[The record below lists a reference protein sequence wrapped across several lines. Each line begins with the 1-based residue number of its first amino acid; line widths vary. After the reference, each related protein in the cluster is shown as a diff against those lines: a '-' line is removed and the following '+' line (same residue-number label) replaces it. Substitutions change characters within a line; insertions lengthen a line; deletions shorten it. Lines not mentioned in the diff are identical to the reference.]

1 MGGIFST
8 KRETKAFTAIQR
20 MSDDDSII
28 LSSKIAVMH
37 YILENASKTSTSISD
52 KSLPNYLIE
61 YSQRALPRRCEQA
74 YNYANSG
81 HYAYGLPTAGE
92 ATVQGVNLST
102 AVKAYLDATSGHTV
116 TMVYA
121 FIGDANYQHFM
132 WKKLEDEYGYNPT
145 TNELEALSITEGFPC
160 YLQTGKLV
168 FGSATVQSTESGSVM
183 EQYGY
188 STESGECT
196 ARSQNLG
203 AASVSPDVDTDVTD
217 AYAEFSYQYI
227 EVIPDVTDPPDAV
240 VNTLSTTSIDGYA
253 EKDSSV
259 QILVNTVLTTT
270 VTASSTGYFTY
281 TFGTALTAGDV
292 VKTIVVDAA
301 ANTSA
306 GLDKTVPYTNGSPAT
321 VGTDKTITEIV
332 HTESFSFDFL
342 DYIPSAVATLPS
354 APDTPPI
361 TIVGSDAF
369 VQEYDYIQAC
379 YTYVVGAVT
388 HIAYLT
394 YAHGSGTISALDDL
408 FEMSVATGKFYP
420 RLYARL
426 NSQSLPTTLST
437 SSNEYKSSKKL
448 AKLMGIDWA
457 EWSATLH
464 SSVAESTPIGDV
476 RQIFLTIAAPMNTTD
491 PVIIE
496 YQYRYWQK
504 MYDELTTTVTT
515 GALAGTGAR
524 VGKVLEIKDTK
535 YSNYIGFKAVNV
547 TTVTGTIGTVGTYNS
562 EYVNAKRAYT
572 DANYAA
578 NTGRG
583 ALSAGLLT
591 LLPAYHVYRYQD
603 TLTTYKEVKV
613 FGAGSTHFFEGFSTS
628 SAGTDDNLVIPIDK
642 TVVVYLSSNEKEI
655 LFGKCF
661 YLVVNL
667 TKVIKTKWYARG
679 AFKVVMVVVA
689 VVITVFTA
697 GAGASLL
704 TILTN
709 LATNIAIAAL
719 INIIITALVRT
730 GAVSAKFAAAL
741 AAAAFIASALSGY
754 TDVNLLNLTAIQLLT
769 VSCIAFQM
777 STKASQFDMEHLQR
791 ESSAFSLEVQQK
803 EASLRQAK
811 ELLGDP
817 IIPMELE
824 LLVSNSRSKVF
835 ITLGE
840 SPDDF
845 MAKGSMNIVETLQG
859 FVSNYV
865 EIMMQPPNLQ
875 QLLNKSQRGDSD
887 GRIEI

>member
-28 LSSKIAVMH
+28 LSSKVAVMH
-37 YILENASKTSTSISD
+37 YILENAGKTSTSISD

-121 FIGDANYQHFM
+121 FIGDANYQHFL

-188 STESGECT
+188 STESGECA
-196 ARSQNLG
+196 ARSQNLS
-203 AASVSPDVDTDVTD
+203 AAAVTPDVDTDVPD
-217 AYAEFSYQYI
+217 AYAELSYQYVEI
-227 EVIPDVTDPPDAV
+227 IPDVTDPPNAV
-240 VNTLSTTSIDGYA
+240 VNNLSTTTIDGYA

-259 QILVNTVLTTT
+259 QILVNTVPTTT
-270 VTASSTGYFTY
+270 VTADVDGYFTY

-306 GLDKTVPYTNGSPAT
+306 GVDKTVPYTNGSPAT

-394 YAHGSGTISALDDL
+394 YEHGSGTISALDDL

-420 RLYARL
+420 RLYSRL

-437 SSNEYKSSKKL
+437 SSDEYKSSKKL
-448 AKLMGIDWA
+448 AKLMGIDWV
-457 EWSATLH
+457 EWSASLH
-464 SSVAESTPIGDV
+464 SSIEDIDDV
-476 RQIFLTIAAPMNTTD
+476 RQIFLTLAAPMNTTD

-504 MYDELTTTVTT
+504 MYDELTTNVTT

-535 YSNYIGFKAVNV
+535 YTNYIGFDAVNV
-547 TTVTGTIGTVGTYNS
+547 TTLTGTIGVVGTYNS
-562 EYVNAKRAYT
+562 EYVNAKRVYT

-583 ALSAGLLT
+583 ALSAGLFT

-613 FGAGSTHFFEGFSTS
+613 FGAGSTHSFEGFSTS

-679 AFKVVMVVVA
+679 AFKVVLVVVA
-689 VVITVFTA
+689 IVLAFAGQAPLSAKILAFVVAVTVSVA
-697 GAGASLL
+697 VSV
-704 TILTN
+704 
-709 LATNIAIAAL
+709 
-719 INIIITALVRT
+719 IITYLIKKGIIT
-730 GAVSAKFAAAL
+730 GDLAAAL
-741 AAAAFIASALSGY
+741 AVVAFVLSALKGVAN
-754 TDVNLLNLTAIQLLT
+754 VNLLNLTAMQLLT
-769 VSCIAFQM
+769 FTSFA
-777 STKASQFDMEHLQR
+777 FDMTAKAYTYDYQQIQKEA
-791 ESSAFSLEVQQK
+791 SSFSLEVQEKQAALAK
-803 EASLRQAK
+803 AK

-817 IIPMELE
+817 PIPLELE

-845 MAKGSMNIVETLQG
+845 MAKGSMNVIETLQG

-865 EIMMQPPNLQ
+865 EMMMQPPSLQ
-875 QLLNKSQRGDSD
+875 QLLNQTQRGNSD

>member
-28 LSSKIAVMH
+28 LSSQTAVMH
-37 YILENASKTSTSISD
+37 YILEGAGKTSTSISD

-121 FIGDANYQHFM
+121 FIGDANYQHFL

-203 AASVSPDVDTDVTD
+203 AAPVSPDVDTDVTD

-306 GLDKTVPYTNGSPAT
+306 GVDKTVPYTNGSPAT

-394 YAHGSGTISALDDL
+394 YEHGSGTISALDDL

-420 RLYARL
+420 RLYSRL

-437 SSNEYKSSKKL
+437 SSSEYKSSKRL
-448 AKLMGIDWA
+448 AKLMGIDWV
-457 EWSATLH
+457 EWSASLH
-464 SSVAESTPIGDV
+464 SSIADIADV
-476 RQIFLTIAAPMNTTD
+476 RQIFLMIAAPMNTSD

-524 VGKVLEIKDTK
+524 IGKVLEIKDTK
-535 YSNYIGFKAVNV
+535 YSNYIGFNAVNV

-613 FGAGSTHFFEGFSTS
+613 FGAGSTHSFSGFSTS

-667 TKVIKTKWYARG
+667 TKVIKTAWYARG
-679 AFKVVMVVVA
+679 AFKVIMVVVA

-697 GAGASLL
+697 GAGAGIGAFL
-704 TILTN
+704 IN
-709 LATNIAIAAL
+709 LATNIAIGAL
-719 INIIITALVRT
+719 INIIITELVKT
-730 GAVSAKFAAAL
+730 GIISGKFAAFV
-741 AAAAFIASALSGY
+741 AAVAFILGALKGKV
-754 TDVNLLNLTAIQLLT
+754 DVKLLNLTAVQLMT
-769 VSCIAFQM
+769 VSMLAFQI
-777 STKASQFDMEHLQR
+777 TAKTYEFQYKKLQQ
-791 ESSAFSLEVQQK
+791 EASAFSA
-803 EASLRQAK
+803 EAQEKQAALSKAK

-817 IIPMELE
+817 LIPLELE
-824 LLVSNSRSKVF
+824 LLVSNDRSKVF

-845 MAKGSMNIVETLQG
+845 MAKGSMNVIDTLQG

-875 QLLNKSQRGDSD
+875 QLLNQSQRGDDD
-887 GRIEI
+887 GRITA

>member
-28 LSSKIAVMH
+28 LSSKVAVMH
-37 YILENASKTSTSISD
+37 YILENAGKTSTSISD

-121 FIGDANYQHFM
+121 FIGDANYQHFL

-188 STESGECT
+188 STESGECA
-196 ARSQNLG
+196 ARSQNLS
-203 AASVSPDVDTDVTD
+203 AAAVTPDVDTDVPD
-217 AYAEFSYQYI
+217 AYAELSYQYVEI
-227 EVIPDVTDPPDAV
+227 IPDVTDPPNAV
-240 VNTLSTTSIDGYA
+240 VNNLSTTTIDGYA

-259 QILVNTVLTTT
+259 QILVNTVPTTT
-270 VTASSTGYFTY
+270 VTADVDGYFTY

-361 TIVGSDAF
+361 TIVGSDTF

-394 YAHGSGTISALDDL
+394 YEHGSGTISALDDL

-420 RLYARL
+420 RLYSRL

-437 SSNEYKSSKKL
+437 SSAEYKSSKKL
-448 AKLMGIDWA
+448 AKLMGIDWV
-457 EWSATLH
+457 EWSASLH
-464 SSVAESTPIGDV
+464 SSIEDIGDV
-476 RQIFLTIAAPMNTTD
+476 RQIFLTLAAPMNTTD

-504 MYDELTTTVTT
+504 MYDELTTNVTT

-524 VGKVLEIKDTK
+524 IGKVLEIKDTK
-535 YSNYIGFKAVNV
+535 YTNYIGFNAVNV
-547 TTVTGTIGTVGTYNS
+547 TTVTGTIGAVGTYNS
-562 EYVNAKRAYT
+562 EYVNAKRVYT

-583 ALSAGLLT
+583 ALSASLFT

-613 FGAGSTHFFEGFSTS
+613 FGAGSTHSFEGFSTS

-667 TKVIKTKWYARG
+667 TKVIKTAWYARG
-679 AFKVVMVVVA
+679 AFKVVLVIVAIVLAFYGQAPLSAKILAFVVA
-689 VVITVFTA
+689 VTVSVA
-697 GAGASLL
+697 VSV
-704 TILTN
+704 
-709 LATNIAIAAL
+709 
-719 INIIITALVRT
+719 IITYLIKKGIIT
-730 GAVSAKFAAAL
+730 GDLAAAL
-741 AAAAFIASALSGY
+741 AVVAFVLSALKGVAN
-754 TDVNLLNLTAIQLLT
+754 VNLLNLTAMQLLT
-769 VSCIAFQM
+769 FTSFAFDI
-777 STKASQFDMEHLQR
+777 TAKAYTYDYQQIQKEA
-791 ESSAFSLEVQQK
+791 SSFSLEVQEKQAALAK
-803 EASLRQAK
+803 AK

-817 IIPMELE
+817 PIPLELE

-845 MAKGSMNIVETLQG
+845 MAKGSMNVIETLQG

-865 EIMMQPPNLQ
+865 EIMMQPPSLQ
-875 QLLNKSQRGDSD
+875 QLLNQTQRGNSD

>member
-28 LSSKIAVMH
+28 LSSQIAVMH
-37 YILENASKTSTSISD
+37 YILEGAGKTSTSISD

-121 FIGDANYQHFM
+121 FIGDANYQHFL
-132 WKKLEDEYGYNPT
+132 WKKLEDDYGYDPT
-145 TNELEALSITEGFPC
+145 TNELAYFTTLHGFPC

-188 STESGECT
+188 STESGECLT
-196 ARSQNLG
+196 RSQDLG
-203 AASVSPDVDTDVTD
+203 ATAVTPDVDTDVPD

-259 QILVNTVLTTT
+259 QILVNTVPTAT
-270 VTASSTGYFTY
+270 VTADVDGYFTY

-292 VKTIVVDAA
+292 VKTIVEDAA

-332 HTESFSFDFL
+332 HTEYFSFDFL

-394 YAHGSGTISALDDL
+394 YEHGSGTISALDEL

-437 SSNEYKSSKKL
+437 SSSEYKSSKRL

-457 EWSATLH
+457 EWSASLH

-476 RQIFLTIAAPMNTTD
+476 RQMFLTIAAPMNTTD

-504 MYDELTTTVTT
+504 MYDDLTTSVTT

-524 VGKVLEIKDTK
+524 IGKVLEIKDTK
-535 YSNYIGFKAVNV
+535 YTNYVGFNAVNV

-562 EYVNAKRAYT
+562 EYVNAKRVYT
-572 DANYAA
+572 DAHYAA

-613 FGAGSTHFFEGFSTS
+613 FGAGSTHSFEGFFTS

-661 YLVVNL
+661 YLVINL
-667 TKVIKTKWYARG
+667 TKVIKTAWFARS
-679 AFKVVMVVVA
+679 AFKVVLVVVA
-689 VVITVFTA
+689 IVLAFFGQAPLSAKILAFVVAVTVSVA
-697 GAGASLL
+697 VSV
-704 TILTN
+704 IIN
-709 LATNIAIAAL
+709 YL
-719 INIIITALVRT
+719 IKKGIITGRL
-730 GAVSAKFAAAL
+730 AAAL
-741 AAAAFIASALSGY
+741 AVVAFVLSALKGVAN
-754 TDVNLLNLTAIQLLT
+754 VNLLNLTAMQLL
-769 VSCIAFQM
+769 AFT
-777 STKASQFDMEHLQR
+777 SFAFDMTAKAYTYEYQQVQK
-791 ESSAFSLEVQQK
+791 EASSFSLEVQEK
-803 EASLRQAK
+803 QAALAK
-811 ELLGDP
+811 ARELLGDP
-817 IIPMELE
+817 PIPLELE

-845 MAKGSMNIVETLQG
+845 MAKGSINVIETLQG

-865 EIMMQPPNLQ
+865 EIMMQPPSLQ

>member
-1 MGGIFST
+1 
-8 KRETKAFTAIQR
+8 
-20 MSDDDSII
+20 
-28 LSSKIAVMH
+28 
-37 YILENASKTSTSISD
+37 
-52 KSLPNYLIE
+52 
-61 YSQRALPRRCEQA
+61 
-74 YNYANSG
+74 
-81 HYAYGLPTAGE
+81 
-92 ATVQGVNLST
+92 
-102 AVKAYLDATSGHTV
+102 
-116 TMVYA
+116 
-121 FIGDANYQHFM
+121 
-132 WKKLEDEYGYNPT
+132 
-145 TNELEALSITEGFPC
+145 
-160 YLQTGKLV
+160 
-168 FGSATVQSTESGSVM
+168 
-183 EQYGY
+183 
-188 STESGECT
+188 
-196 ARSQNLG
+196 
-203 AASVSPDVDTDVTD
+203 
-217 AYAEFSYQYI
+217 
-227 EVIPDVTDPPDAV
+227 
-240 VNTLSTTSIDGYA
+240 
-253 EKDSSV
+253 
-259 QILVNTVLTTT
+259 
-270 VTASSTGYFTY
+270 
-281 TFGTALTAGDV
+281 V

-394 YAHGSGTISALDDL
+394 YEHGSGTISALDDL

-437 SSNEYKSSKKL
+437 SSAEYKSSKKL
-448 AKLMGIDWA
+448 AKLMGIDWV
-457 EWSATLH
+457 EWSASLH
-464 SSVAESTPIGDV
+464 SSIEDIGDV
-476 RQIFLTIAAPMNTTD
+476 RQIFLTLAAPMNTTD

-504 MYDELTTTVTT
+504 MYDELTTNVTT

-524 VGKVLEIKDTK
+524 IGKVLEIKDTK
-535 YSNYIGFKAVNV
+535 YTNYIGFNAVNV
-547 TTVTGTIGTVGTYNS
+547 TTVTGTIGAVGTYNS
-562 EYVNAKRAYT
+562 EYVNAKRVWNAT
-572 DANYAA
+572 HYAPS
-578 NTGRG
+578 TGRG
-583 ALSAGLLT
+583 AYSLGGSPA
-591 LLPAYHVYRYQD
+591 LPAHHVYRYQD

-613 FGAGSTHFFEGFSTS
+613 FGAGSTHSFAGFSTS
-628 SAGTDDNLVIPIDK
+628 SAGTDANLVIPIDK
-642 TVVVYLSSNEKEI
+642 TVVNYLTGNEKEV

-667 TKVIKTKWYARG
+667 TKVIKTAWYARG

-689 VVITVFTA
+689 IAITVFSGGLA
-697 GAGASLL
+697 GGVGAFL
-704 TILTN
+704 ID
-709 LATNIAIAAL
+709 LATNIAIGAL

-730 GAVSAKFAAAL
+730 GAVSGKFAAAL
-741 AAAAFIASALSGY
+741 AAAAVIASALSGY
-754 TDVNLLNLTAIQLLT
+754 ADVNLLNLTAIELLT

-777 STKASQFDMEHLQR
+777 STKATQFDMEHLQR

-824 LLVSNSRSKVF
+824 LLLSDSRSKVF

-840 SPDDF
+840 SPEDY
-845 MAKGSMNIVETLQG
+845 MAKGSMNVIETSQG

-865 EIMMQPPNLQ
+865 EIMMQPPSLQ
-875 QLLNKSQRGDSD
+875 QLLNQTQRGNSD
-887 GRIEI
+887 ERLFSA

>member
-28 LSSKIAVMH
+28 LSSKVAVMH

-52 KSLPNYLIE
+52 KSLPNYLLE

-132 WKKLEDEYGYNPT
+132 WKKLEDDYGYNPT

-188 STESGECT
+188 STESGECA
-196 ARSQNLG
+196 ARSQNLS
-203 AASVSPDVDTDVTD
+203 AAAVTPDVDTDVPD
-217 AYAEFSYQYI
+217 AYAELSYQYVEI
-227 EVIPDVTDPPDAV
+227 IPDVTDPPNAV
-240 VNTLSTTSIDGYA
+240 VNNLSTTTIDGYA

-259 QILVNTVLTTT
+259 QILVNTVPTTT
-270 VTASSTGYFTY
+270 VTADVDGYFTY

-394 YAHGSGTISALDDL
+394 YEHGSGTISALDDL

-437 SSNEYKSSKKL
+437 SSAEYKSSKKL
-448 AKLMGIDWA
+448 AKLMGIDWV
-457 EWSATLH
+457 EWSASLH
-464 SSVAESTPIGDV
+464 SSIEDIGDV
-476 RQIFLTIAAPMNTTD
+476 RQIFLTLAAPMNTTD

-504 MYDELTTTVTT
+504 MYDELTTNVTT

-524 VGKVLEIKDTK
+524 IGKVLEIKDTK
-535 YSNYIGFKAVNV
+535 YTNYIGFDAVNV
-547 TTVTGTIGTVGTYNS
+547 TTTTGTIGTVGTYNS
-562 EYVNAKRAYT
+562 EYVNAKRVYT

-583 ALSAGLLT
+583 ALSAGLFT

-613 FGAGSTHFFEGFSTS
+613 FGAGSTHSFEGFSTS

-679 AFKVVMVVVA
+679 AFKVVLAIVAIVLAFYGQAPLSAKILAFVVA
-689 VVITVFTA
+689 VTVSVA
-697 GAGASLL
+697 VSV
-704 TILTN
+704 
-709 LATNIAIAAL
+709 
-719 INIIITALVRT
+719 IITYLIKKGIIT
-730 GAVSAKFAAAL
+730 GRL
-741 AAAAFIASALSGY
+741 ASALAVVAFVLSALKGVAN
-754 TDVNLLNLTAIQLLT
+754 VNLLNLTAMQLLT
-769 VSCIAFQM
+769 FTSFAFDI
-777 STKASQFDMEHLQR
+777 TAKAYTYDYQQIQKEA
-791 ESSAFSLEVQQK
+791 SSFSLEVQEKQAALAK
-803 EASLRQAK
+803 AK

-817 IIPMELE
+817 PIPLELE

-845 MAKGSMNIVETLQG
+845 MAKGSMNVIETLQG

-865 EIMMQPPNLQ
+865 EIMMQPPSLQ
-875 QLLNKSQRGDSD
+875 QLLNQTQRGNSD

>member
-1 MGGIFST
+1 MGIFSG
-8 KRETKAFTAIQR
+8 KKETRAYTAIQR
-20 MSDDDSII
+20 MSGDDDIV
-28 LSSKIAVMH
+28 LSSKVATLH
-37 YILENASKTSTSISD
+37 YLLENAGKTSASVGD
-52 KSLPNYLIE
+52 KSLTDYMIQYGSN
-61 YSQRALPRRCEQA
+61 ALPRRCQRA
-74 YNYANSG
+74 YNYADADN
-81 HYAYGLPTAGE
+81 YAYGLPEAGE

-227 EVIPDVTDPPDAV
+227 EVIPDVTDPPIAV
-240 VNTLSTTSIDGYA
+240 VNNLSTTTINGYA
-253 EKDSSV
+253 EKDSHLSV
-259 QILVNTVLTTT
+259 FVNGSY
-270 VTASSTGYFTY
+270 VTLIAASSTGYFTY
-281 TFGTALTAGDV
+281 TFGTALTTGDTV
-292 VKTIVVDAA
+292 RLFVVDDAS
-301 ANTSA
+301 NVSGEVDTV
-306 GLDKTVPYTNGSPAT
+306 VPYTNGSPAT

-394 YAHGSGTISALDDL
+394 YEHGSGTISALDEL
-408 FEMSVATGKFYP
+408 FEMSASTGEFYP

-426 NSQSLPTTLST
+426 NSQSLPETLST
-437 SSNEYKSSKKL
+437 SSDEYKSSKKL
-448 AKLMGIDWA
+448 AKLMGIDWVD
-457 EWSATLH
+457 WSAQLH
-464 SSVAESTPIGDV
+464 SSIADIADV
-476 RQIFLTIAAPMNTTD
+476 RQIFLMIAAPMNTSD

-524 VGKVLEIKDTK
+524 IGKVLEIKDTK
-535 YSNYIGFKAVNV
+535 YSNYIGFDAVNV
-547 TTVTGTIGTVGTYNS
+547 TTTTGTIGTVGTYNS
-562 EYVNAKRAYT
+562 EYVNAKRVYT

-578 NTGRG
+578 NTGRSV
-583 ALSAGLLT
+583 LSAGLFT

-613 FGAGSTHFFEGFSTS
+613 FGAGSTHSFSGYSTS
-628 SAGTDDNLVIPIDK
+628 AVGTEENLIIPLDKSALPHMT
-642 TVVVYLSSNEKEI
+642 SNEKEL
-655 LFGKCF
+655 LFNKCL
-661 YLVVNL
+661 YLVINL
-667 TKVIKTKWYARG
+667 TKVIKTKWYQTG
-679 AFKVVMVVVA
+679 VFKVIMVVVA
-689 VVITVFTA
+689 VVITVFSGGAA
-697 GAGASLL
+697 GGLGAFL
-704 TILTN
+704 IN
-709 LATNIAIAAL
+709 LATNIAIGAL
-719 INIIITALVRT
+719 INIIITELVKT
-730 GAVSAKFAAAL
+730 GIISGKFAAFV
-741 AAAAFIASALSGY
+741 AAVAFILGALRGSV
-754 TDVNLLNLTAIQLLT
+754 DVKLLNLTAVQLMT
-769 VSCIAFQM
+769 VSMLAFQI
-777 STKASQFDMEHLQR
+777 TAKTYEFQYKKLQQ
-791 ESSAFSLEVQQK
+791 EASAFSA
-803 EASLRQAK
+803 EAQEKQAALSKAK

-817 IIPMELE
+817 LIPLELE
-824 LLVSNSRSKVF
+824 LLVSNDRSKVF

-875 QLLNKSQRGDSD
+875 QLLNKSQRGDDD
-887 GRIEI
+887 GRITA

>member
-8 KRETKAFTAIQR
+8 KRKTKAFTAIQR

-28 LSSKIAVMH
+28 LSSKLAVMH
-37 YILENASKTSTSISD
+37 YILEGAGKTSTSISD

-61 YSQRALPRRCEQA
+61 YAQRALPRRCEQA

-81 HYAYGLPTAGE
+81 HYTYGLPTAGE

-145 TNELEALSITEGFPC
+145 TNELEVLSITEGFPC

-188 STESGECT
+188 STESGECA
-196 ARSQNLG
+196 ARSQNLS
-203 AASVSPDVDTDVTD
+203 AASVPPDVDTDVPD
-217 AYAEFSYQYI
+217 AYAEFSYQYVEI
-227 EVIPDVTDPPDAV
+227 IPDVTDPPNAV
-240 VNTLSTTSIDGYA
+240 VNNLSTTTIDGYA

-259 QILVNTVLTTT
+259 QILVNTVPTTT
-270 VTASSTGYFTY
+270 VTADADGYFTY

-301 ANTSA
+301 ANTST

-332 HTESFSFDFL
+332 HTESLTFDFL

-354 APDTPPI
+354 APDEPPI

-394 YAHGSGTISALDDL
+394 YEHGSGTISALDDL

-437 SSNEYKSSKKL
+437 SSDEYKSSKKL
-448 AKLMGIDWA
+448 AKLMGIDWV
-457 EWSATLH
+457 EWSASLH
-464 SSVAESTPIGDV
+464 SSIEDIDDV
-476 RQIFLTIAAPMNTTD
+476 RQIFLTLAAPMNTTD

-524 VGKVLEIKDTK
+524 IGKVLEIKDTK
-535 YSNYIGFKAVNV
+535 YSNYIGFNAVNV

-562 EYVNAKRAYT
+562 EYVNALNAFLAT
-572 DANYAA
+572 AYAA
-578 NTGRG
+578 NTGRDE
-583 ALSAGLLT
+583 LSLGE
-591 LLPAYHVYRYQD
+591 AYLAAHHAYRYQN
-603 TLTTYKEVKV
+603 TATTFIEVRV
-613 FGAGSTHFFEGFSTS
+613 FGVRSVHVFSGFSTT
-628 SAGTDDNLVIPIDK
+628 AVGTDENLVIPLDN
-642 TVVVYLSSNEKEI
+642 TSLSHMTSNEKEI
-655 LFGKCF
+655 LFNKCL
-661 YLVVNL
+661 YLVINV

-679 AFKVVMVVVA
+679 AFKAVLVVVA
-689 VVITVFTA
+689 IVIAFYG
-697 GAGASLL
+697 GAPISAK
-704 TILTN
+704 IL
-709 LATNIAIAAL
+709 AFVA
-719 INIIITALVRT
+719 
-730 GAVSAKFAAAL
+730 AVSAGIVISVIITYLVKKGIITGGLAQAL
-741 AAAAFIASALSGY
+741 AVVAFILSALRGFAN
-754 TDVNLLNLTAIQLLT
+754 VNLLNLTAVQLLT
-769 VSCIAFQM
+769 LTSIAFDM
-777 STKASQFDMEHLQR
+777 NTKVYTHQLNQLQQ
-791 ESSAFSLEVQQK
+791 EASAFSEEVQQK
-803 EASLRQAK
+803 EAALRQAK
-811 ELLGDP
+811 ELLGNPVID
-817 IIPMELE
+817 MSLE
-824 LLVSNSRSKVF
+824 LLLTDQRSKVF

-845 MAKGSMNIVETLQG
+845 MAKGSMNVIDTLQG
-859 FVSNYV
+859 LVSNYV
-865 EIMMQPPNLQ
+865 EIMMQPPSLE
-875 QLLNKSQRGDSD
+875 QLLNKSQRGDND
-887 GRIEI
+887 GSSTI

>member
-394 YAHGSGTISALDDL
+394 YEHGSGTISALDDL

-420 RLYARL
+420 RLYSRL

-437 SSNEYKSSKKL
+437 SSSEYKSSKKL
-448 AKLMGIDWA
+448 AKLMGIDWVD
-457 EWSATLH
+457 WSATLH
-464 SSVAESTPIGDV
+464 SSIADIADV
-476 RQIFLTIAAPMNTTD
+476 RQMFLTIAAPMNTTD

-504 MYDELTTTVTT
+504 MYADLTTSVTT
-515 GALAGTGAR
+515 GALAGTGAKI
-524 VGKVLEIKDTK
+524 GKVLEIKDTK
-535 YSNYIGFKAVNV
+535 YSNYIGFDAVNV
-547 TTVTGTIGTVGTYNS
+547 TTTTGTIGTVGTYNS
-562 EYVNAKRAYT
+562 EYVNAKRVYT

-578 NTGRG
+578 NTGRS
-583 ALSAGLLT
+583 ALSAGLFT

-613 FGAGSTHFFEGFSTS
+613 FGAVSTHSFSGFFTS

-661 YLVVNL
+661 YLVINL
-667 TKVIKTKWYARG
+667 TKVIKTAWFARG

-697 GAGASLL
+697 GAGAGIGTFL
-704 TILTN
+704 IN
-709 LATNIAIAAL
+709 LATNIAIGAL
-719 INIIITALVRT
+719 INIIITELVKT
-730 GAVSAKFAAAL
+730 GIISGKFAAFV
-741 AAAAFIASALSGY
+741 AAVAFILGALRGSV
-754 TDVNLLNLTAIQLLT
+754 DVKLLNLTAVQLMT
-769 VSCIAFQM
+769 VSMLAFQI
-777 STKASQFDMEHLQR
+777 TAKTYEFQYKKLQQ
-791 ESSAFSLEVQQK
+791 EASAFSA
-803 EASLRQAK
+803 EAQEKQAALSKAK

-817 IIPMELE
+817 LIPLELE
-824 LLVSNSRSKVF
+824 LLVSNDRSKVF

-845 MAKGSMNIVETLQG
+845 MAKGSMNVIETLQG

-875 QLLNKSQRGDSD
+875 QLLNQSRRGDND
-887 GRIEI
+887 GLSTI

>member
-37 YILENASKTSTSISD
+37 YILEGAGKASTSISD

-81 HYAYGLPTAGE
+81 HYTYGLPTAGE

-321 VGTDKTITEIV
+321 VGTDKTITQIV

-369 VQEYDYIQAC
+369 VQGYDYIQAC

-394 YAHGSGTISALDDL
+394 YEHGSGTEPDLDDL
-408 FEMSVATGKFYP
+408 FTLTASTGEFYP

-437 SSNEYKSSKKL
+437 SSDEYKSSKKL
-448 AKLMGIDWA
+448 AKLMGIDWVD
-457 EWSATLH
+457 WSATLH
-464 SSVAESTPIGDV
+464 SSIADIADV
-476 RQIFLTIAAPMNTTD
+476 RQIFLMIAAPMNTSD

-496 YQYRYWQK
+496 YQYRYWSK
-504 MYDELTTTVTT
+504 IFDELTTTVTT
-515 GALAGTGAR
+515 GTLAGTGAKI
-524 VGKVLEIKDTK
+524 GKVMGIADTQ
-535 YSNYIGFKAVNV
+535 YTNSIVFSAVNI
-547 TTVTGTIGTVGTYNS
+547 TTVIGTIGDVGTYNS
-562 EYVNAKRAYT
+562 EYVNATRAYVT
-572 DANYAA
+572 THYAPS
-578 NTGRG
+578 TGRG
-583 ALSAGLLT
+583 TYSLGGSPV
-591 LLPAYHVYRYQD
+591 LPAHHVYRYQD
-603 TLTTYKEVKV
+603 TLTTYKEVQV
-613 FGAGSTHFFEGFSTS
+613 FGATSIHNFSGMWTTS
-628 SAGTDDNLVIPIDK
+628 VGTEENLIIPIDK
-642 TVVVYLSSNEKEI
+642 TALPNLTSNEREI

-661 YLVVNL
+661 YLVINL
-667 TKVIKTKWYARG
+667 TKVIKTAWFARG

-697 GAGASLL
+697 GAGAGIGAFL
-704 TILTN
+704 IN
-709 LATNIAIAAL
+709 LATNIAIGAL
-719 INIIITALVRT
+719 INIIITELVKT
-730 GAVSAKFAAAL
+730 GVISGKFAAFV
-741 AAAAFIASALSGY
+741 AAVAFILGALRGSV
-754 TDVNLLNLTAIQLLT
+754 DVKLLNLTAVQLMT
-769 VSCIAFQM
+769 VSMLAFQI
-777 STKASQFDMEHLQR
+777 TAKTYEFQYKKLQQ
-791 ESSAFSLEVQQK
+791 EASAFSA
-803 EASLRQAK
+803 EAQEKQAALSKAK

-817 IIPMELE
+817 LIPLELE
-824 LLVSNSRSKVF
+824 LLVSNDRSKVF

-845 MAKGSMNIVETLQG
+845 MAKGSMNVIDTLQG

-875 QLLNKSQRGDSD
+875 QLLNQSQRGDDD
-887 GRIEI
+887 GRITA

>member
-28 LSSKIAVMH
+28 PSSQIAVMH
-37 YILENASKTSTSISD
+37 YILEGAGKASTSISD

-61 YSQRALPRRCEQA
+61 YAQRALPRRCEQA

-81 HYAYGLPTAGE
+81 HYTYGLPTAGE

-102 AVKAYLDATSGHTV
+102 AVKAYLDVSTGHAV
-116 TMVYA
+116 DMVYA

-132 WKKLEDEYGYNPT
+132 WKKLIDVYGYNPT
-145 TNELEALSITEGFPC
+145 TNELAHFSTLHGFPC

-188 STESGECT
+188 STESGECA
-196 ARSQNLG
+196 ARSQNLS
-203 AASVSPDVDTDVTD
+203 AASVSPDVDTDVPD
-217 AYAEFSYQYI
+217 AYAEFSYQYVEI
-227 EVIPDVTDPPDAV
+227 IPDVTDPPDAV
-240 VNTLSTTSIDGYA
+240 VNTLGTTSIDGYA
-253 EKDSSV
+253 EKGSSV
-259 QILVNTVLTTT
+259 RILVNTVLTAT
-270 VTASSTGYFTY
+270 VTADANGYFTR

-301 ANTSA
+301 ANTST

-332 HTESFSFDFL
+332 HTESLTFDFL

-354 APDTPPI
+354 APDEPPI

-394 YAHGSGTISALDDL
+394 YEHGSGTISALDDL

-437 SSNEYKSSKKL
+437 SSDEYKSSKKL
-448 AKLMGIDWA
+448 AKLMGIDWV
-457 EWSATLH
+457 EWSASLH
-464 SSVAESTPIGDV
+464 SSIEDIDDV
-476 RQIFLTIAAPMNTTD
+476 RQIFLTLAAPMNTTD

-524 VGKVLEIKDTK
+524 IGKVLEIKDTK
-535 YSNYIGFKAVNV
+535 YSNYIGFNAVNV

-578 NTGRG
+578 NTGRST
-583 ALSAGLLT
+583 LSAGLLT
-591 LLPAYHVYRYQD
+591 RLPAYHVYRYQD

-613 FGAGSTHFFEGFSTS
+613 FGAGSTHSFSGFSTS

-667 TKVIKTKWYARG
+667 TKVIKTAWYART
-679 AFKVVMVVVA
+679 AFKVVLVIVAIILAFFGQAPLSAKILAFVVA
-689 VVITVFTA
+689 VTV
-697 GAGASLL
+697 S
-704 TILTN
+704 
-709 LATNIAIAAL
+709 IAVSV
-719 INIIITALVRT
+719 IITYLIKKGIIT
-730 GAVSAKFAAAL
+730 GRLAAAL
-741 AAAAFIASALSGY
+741 AVVAFVLSALKGVVN
-754 TDVNLLNLTAIQLLT
+754 VNLLNLTAMQLLT
-769 VSCIAFQM
+769 FTSFA
-777 STKASQFDMEHLQR
+777 FDMTAKAYAYEYQQVQK
-791 ESSAFSLEVQQK
+791 EASAFSLEVQEKQAALAK
-803 EASLRQAK
+803 AK

-817 IIPMELE
+817 PIPLELE

-845 MAKGSMNIVETLQG
+845 MAKGSMNVIDTLQG
-859 FVSNYV
+859 LVSNYV

-875 QLLNKSQRGDSD
+875 QLLNQSQRGDND
-887 GRIEI
+887 GSITI

>member
-28 LSSKIAVMH
+28 LSSQIAVMH
-37 YILENASKTSTSISD
+37 YILEGAGKTSTSISD

-132 WKKLEDEYGYNPT
+132 WKKLEDDYGYNPT

-259 QILVNTVLTTT
+259 QILVNTVPTTT
-270 VTASSTGYFTY
+270 VTADANGYFTY

-306 GLDKTVPYTNGSPAT
+306 GVDKTVPYTNGSPAT

-354 APDTPPI
+354 APDEPPI

-369 VQEYDYIQAC
+369 VQEYDYIHAC

-394 YAHGSGTISALDDL
+394 YEHGSGTISALDDL

-420 RLYARL
+420 RLYSRL

-437 SSNEYKSSKKL
+437 SSSEYKSSKKL

-476 RQIFLTIAAPMNTTD
+476 RQMFLTIAAPMNTTD

-504 MYDELTTTVTT
+504 MYDDLTTSVTT

-524 VGKVLEIKDTK
+524 IGKVLEIKDAK
-535 YSNYIGFKAVNV
+535 YSNYVGFNAVNV

-613 FGAGSTHFFEGFSTS
+613 FGAVSTHSFEGFFTS

-661 YLVVNL
+661 YLVINL
-667 TKVIKTKWYARG
+667 TKVIKTAWFARS
-679 AFKVVMVVVA
+679 AFKVVLVVVA
-689 VVITVFTA
+689 IVLAFFGQAPLSVKILAFVVAVTVSVA
-697 GAGASLL
+697 VSV
-704 TILTN
+704 
-709 LATNIAIAAL
+709 
-719 INIIITALVRT
+719 IITYLIKKGIIT
-730 GAVSAKFAAAL
+730 GKL
-741 AAAAFIASALSGY
+741 ASALAVVAFVLSALKGVAN
-754 TDVNLLNLTAIQLLT
+754 VNLLNLTAMQLLT
-769 VSCIAFQM
+769 FTSFAFDI
-777 STKASQFDMEHLQR
+777 TAKAYTYEYQQIQKEA
-791 ESSAFSLEVQQK
+791 SSFSLEVQEKQAALAK
-803 EASLRQAK
+803 AK

-817 IIPMELE
+817 PIPLELE

-845 MAKGSMNIVETLQG
+845 MAKGSMNVIETLQG

-865 EIMMQPPNLQ
+865 EIMMQPPSLQ
-875 QLLNKSQRGDSD
+875 QLLNQSQRGDSD

>member
-20 MSDDDSII
+20 MSDDDSIV
-28 LSSKIAVMH
+28 LSSKVAVMH
-37 YILENASKTSTSISD
+37 YILEGAGKTSTSISD

-61 YSQRALPRRCEQA
+61 YAQRALPRRCEQA

-81 HYAYGLPTAGE
+81 HYTYGLPTAGE

-132 WKKLEDEYGYNPT
+132 WKKLEDDYGYNPT

-196 ARSQNLG
+196 ARNQNLG

-240 VNTLSTTSIDGYA
+240 VNNLSTTSIDGYA

-292 VKTIVVDAA
+292 VKTIVADAA

-332 HTESFSFDFL
+332 HTESFTFDFL

-394 YAHGSGTISALDDL
+394 YEHGSGTISALDDL

-437 SSNEYKSSKKL
+437 SSDEYKSSKKL
-448 AKLMGIDWA
+448 AKLMGIDWV
-457 EWSATLH
+457 EWSASLH
-464 SSVAESTPIGDV
+464 SSIEDIDDV
-476 RQIFLTIAAPMNTTD
+476 RQIFLTLAAPMNTTD

-524 VGKVLEIKDTK
+524 IGKVLEIKDTK
-535 YSNYIGFKAVNV
+535 YSNYIGFDAVNV
-547 TTVTGTIGTVGTYNS
+547 TTTTGTIGTVGTYNS
-562 EYVNAKRAYT
+562 EYVNAKRVYT

-578 NTGRG
+578 NTGRS
-583 ALSAGLLT
+583 ALSAGLFT

-613 FGAGSTHFFEGFSTS
+613 FGAGSTHSFSGFSTS
-628 SAGTDDNLVIPIDK
+628 SAGTDANLVIPIDK
-642 TVVVYLSSNEKEI
+642 TVVNYLTGNEKEV

-667 TKVIKTKWYARG
+667 TKVIKTAWYARG
-679 AFKVVMVVVA
+679 AFKVIMVVVA

-697 GAGASLL
+697 GAGAGIGAFLIS
-704 TILTN
+704 
-709 LATNIAIAAL
+709 LATNIAIGAL
-719 INIIITALVRT
+719 INIIITELVKT
-730 GAVSAKFAAAL
+730 GIISGKFAAFV
-741 AAAAFIASALSGY
+741 AAVAFILGALRGSV
-754 TDVNLLNLTAIQLLT
+754 DVKLLNLTAVQLMT
-769 VSCIAFQM
+769 VSMLAFQI
-777 STKASQFDMEHLQR
+777 TAKTYEFQYKKLQQ
-791 ESSAFSLEVQQK
+791 EASAFSA
-803 EASLRQAK
+803 EAQEKQAALSKAK

-817 IIPMELE
+817 VIPLELE

-845 MAKGSMNIVETLQG
+845 MAKGSMNVIETTQG

-875 QLLNKSQRGDSD
+875 QLLNQSQRGNDD
-887 GRIEI
+887 GRIEV

>member
-28 LSSKIAVMH
+28 LSSQIAVMH
-37 YILENASKTSTSISD
+37 YILEGAGKTSTSISD

-81 HYAYGLPTAGE
+81 HYTYGLPTAGE

-102 AVKAYLDATSGHTV
+102 AVKAYLDSTSGHTV

-227 EVIPDVTDPPDAV
+227 EVIPDVTDPPIAV
-240 VNTLSTTSIDGYA
+240 VNNLSTTTINGYA
-253 EKDSSV
+253 EKDSHLSV
-259 QILVNTVLTTT
+259 FVNGSY
-270 VTASSTGYFTY
+270 VTLIAASSTGYFTY
-281 TFGTALTAGDV
+281 TFGTALTTGDTV
-292 VKTIVVDAA
+292 RLFVVDDAS
-301 ANTSA
+301 NVSGEVDTV
-306 GLDKTVPYTNGSPAT
+306 VPYTNGSPAT

-394 YAHGSGTISALDDL
+394 YEHGSGTISALDEL

-437 SSNEYKSSKKL
+437 SSSEYKSSKRL

-457 EWSATLH
+457 EWSASLH

-476 RQIFLTIAAPMNTTD
+476 RQMFLTIAAPMNTTD

-496 YQYRYWQK
+496 YQYRYWNK
-504 MYDELTTTVTT
+504 MYDDLTTSVTT

-535 YSNYIGFKAVNV
+535 YTNYIGFDAVNV
-547 TTVTGTIGTVGTYNS
+547 TTTTGTIGTVGTYNS
-562 EYVNAKRAYT
+562 EYVNAKRVYT

-613 FGAGSTHFFEGFSTS
+613 FGAGSTHSFEGFSTS

-679 AFKVVMVVVA
+679 AFKVVLVVVA
-689 VVITVFTA
+689 IVLAFFGQAPISVKILAFVVAVTV
-697 GAGASLL
+697 S
-704 TILTN
+704 
-709 LATNIAIAAL
+709 AAVSV
-719 INIIITALVRT
+719 IITYLIKKGIIT
-730 GAVSAKFAAAL
+730 GRLAAAL
-741 AAAAFIASALSGY
+741 AVVAFVLSALKGAANVS
-754 TDVNLLNLTAIQLLT
+754 LLNLTAMQLLT
-769 VSCIAFQM
+769 FTSFA
-777 STKASQFDMEHLQR
+777 FDMTAKAYTYEYQQVQK
-791 ESSAFSLEVQQK
+791 EASSFSLEVQEKQAALAK
-803 EASLRQAK
+803 AK

-817 IIPMELE
+817 PIPLELE

-865 EIMMQPPNLQ
+865 EIMMQPPSLQ
-875 QLLNKSQRGDSD
+875 QLLNKSQRGDDD
-887 GRIEI
+887 GRITA

>member
-28 LSSKIAVMH
+28 LSSKVAVMH
-37 YILENASKTSTSISD
+37 YILENAGKTSTSISD

-121 FIGDANYQHFM
+121 FIGDANYQHFL

-188 STESGECT
+188 STESGECA
-196 ARSQNLG
+196 ARSQNLS
-203 AASVSPDVDTDVTD
+203 AAAVTPDVDTDVPD
-217 AYAEFSYQYI
+217 AYAELSYQYVEI
-227 EVIPDVTDPPDAV
+227 IPDVTDPPNAV
-240 VNTLSTTSIDGYA
+240 VNNLSTTTIDGYA

-259 QILVNTVLTTT
+259 QILVNTVPTTT
-270 VTASSTGYFTY
+270 VTADVDGYFTY

-394 YAHGSGTISALDDL
+394 YEHGSGTISALDDL

-420 RLYARL
+420 RLYSRL

-437 SSNEYKSSKKL
+437 SSDEYKSSKKL
-448 AKLMGIDWA
+448 AKLMGIDWV
-457 EWSATLH
+457 EWSASLH
-464 SSVAESTPIGDV
+464 SSIEDIGDV
-476 RQIFLTIAAPMNTTD
+476 RQIFLTLAAPMNTTD

-504 MYDELTTTVTT
+504 MYDELTTNVTT

-524 VGKVLEIKDTK
+524 IGKVLEIKDTK
-535 YSNYIGFKAVNV
+535 YTNYIGFNAVNV
-547 TTVTGTIGTVGTYNS
+547 TTVTGTIGAVGTYNS
-562 EYVNAKRAYT
+562 EYVNARRVWA
-572 DANYAA
+572 AAHYAA
-578 NTGRG
+578 STGRG
-583 ALSAGLLT
+583 AYSLGGSPALLVH
-591 LLPAYHVYRYQD
+591 HVYRYQD

-613 FGAGSTHFFEGFSTS
+613 FGAGSTHSFEGFFTS
-628 SAGTDDNLVIPIDK
+628 SVGTDDNLVIPIDK
-642 TVVVYLSSNEKEI
+642 TVVNYLTGNEKEV

-667 TKVIKTKWYARG
+667 TKVIKTAWYARG
-679 AFKVVMVVVA
+679 AFKVIMVVVA

-704 TILTN
+704 VILTN
-709 LATNIAIAAL
+709 LAVNLAIAAV

-730 GAVSAKFAAAL
+730 GAISGKFAAAL
-741 AAAAFIASALSGY
+741 AVVATILAAINGY
-754 TDVNLLNLTAIQLLT
+754 ADTSLLNLTATQLLG
-769 VSCIAFQM
+769 VAAVCFDI
-777 STKASQFDMEHLQR
+777 STKATQFDFKHLER
-791 ESSAFSLEVQQK
+791 EASAFSLEVQEKNKALQ
-803 EASLRQAK
+803 QARA
-811 ELLGDP
+811 LLGNP
-817 IIPMELE
+817 VVPMELE
-824 LLVSNSRSKVF
+824 LLLSDSRSKVF
-835 ITLGE
+835 IALGE

-845 MAKGSMNIVETLQG
+845 MAKGSMNVIETLQG

-865 EIMMQPPNLQ
+865 EIMMQPPSLQ
-875 QLLNKSQRGDSD
+875 QLLNQSQRGADYDVSLQS
-887 GRIEI
+887 

>member
-8 KRETKAFTAIQR
+8 KRETQAFTAIQR

-28 LSSKIAVMH
+28 LSSKVAVMH
-37 YILENASKTSTSISD
+37 YILENAGKTSTSISD

-61 YSQRALPRRCEQA
+61 YSQRALPCRCEQA

-121 FIGDANYQHFM
+121 FIGDANYQHFL

-188 STESGECT
+188 STESGECA
-196 ARSQNLG
+196 ARSQNLS
-203 AASVSPDVDTDVTD
+203 AAAVTPDVDTDVPD
-217 AYAEFSYQYI
+217 AYAELSYQYVEI
-227 EVIPDVTDPPDAV
+227 IPDVTDPPNAV
-240 VNTLSTTSIDGYA
+240 VNNLSTTTIDGYA

-259 QILVNTVLTTT
+259 QILVNTVPTTT
-270 VTASSTGYFTY
+270 VTADVDGYFTY

-394 YAHGSGTISALDDL
+394 YEHGSGTISALDDL

-420 RLYARL
+420 RLYSRL
-426 NSQSLPTTLST
+426 NSQSLPTTLSAI
-437 SSNEYKSSKKL
+437 SDEYKSSKKL
-448 AKLMGIDWA
+448 AKLMGIDWV
-457 EWSATLH
+457 EWSASLH
-464 SSVAESTPIGDV
+464 SSIEDIGDV
-476 RQIFLTIAAPMNTTD
+476 RQIFLTIAAPMNTSD

-496 YQYRYWQK
+496 YQYRYWSK
-504 MYDELTTTVTT
+504 IFDELTTTVTT
-515 GALAGTGAR
+515 GALAGTGAKI
-524 VGKVLEIKDTK
+524 GKVMGIADTQ
-535 YSNYIGFKAVNV
+535 YTNSIVFSEVNI
-547 TTVTGTIGTVGTYNS
+547 TTVTGTIGDVGTYNS

-572 DANYAA
+572 DTHYAA
-578 NTGRG
+578 STGRG
-583 ALSAGLLT
+583 ALSVGLFT

-603 TLTTYKEVKV
+603 TLTTYKEVQV
-613 FGAGSTHFFEGFSTS
+613 FGATSIHNFSGTWTTS
-628 SAGTDDNLVIPIDK
+628 VGTEENLIIPIDK
-642 TVVVYLSSNEKEI
+642 TAVVYLSSNEKEV

-661 YLVVNL
+661 YLVVNV
-667 TKVIKTKWYARG
+667 TKVIKTAWFARG
-679 AFKVVMVVVA
+679 AFKVVLVVAAIVLAFYGQAALSAKILAFVVA
-689 VVITVFTA
+689 VTVSVA
-697 GAGASLL
+697 VSV
-704 TILTN
+704 
-709 LATNIAIAAL
+709 
-719 INIIITALVRT
+719 IITYLIKKGIIT
-730 GAVSAKFAAAL
+730 GRLAAAL
-741 AAAAFIASALSGY
+741 AVVAFVLSALKGVAN
-754 TDVNLLNLTAIQLLT
+754 VNLLNLTAVQLLT
-769 VSCIAFQM
+769 FTSFAFDI
-777 STKASQFDMEHLQR
+777 TAKAYTYEYQQIQKEA
-791 ESSAFSLEVQQK
+791 SSFSLEVQEKQAALAK
-803 EASLRQAK
+803 AK

-817 IIPMELE
+817 PIPLELE

-840 SPDDF
+840 SPDEF
-845 MAKGSMNIVETLQG
+845 MAKGSMNVIETLQG

-865 EIMMQPPNLQ
+865 EIMMQPPSLQ
-875 QLLNKSQRGDSD
+875 QLLNKSQRGNS
-887 GRIEI
+887 E

>member
-28 LSSKIAVMH
+28 LSSQIAVMH
-37 YILENASKTSTSISD
+37 YILENAGKTSTSISD

-121 FIGDANYQHFM
+121 FIGDANYQHFL

-188 STESGECT
+188 STESGECA
-196 ARSQNLG
+196 ARSQNLS
-203 AASVSPDVDTDVTD
+203 AAAVTPDVDTDVPD
-217 AYAEFSYQYI
+217 AYAELSYQYVEI
-227 EVIPDVTDPPDAV
+227 IPDVTPPPDAV
-240 VNTLSTTSIDGYA
+240 VNNLSTTSIDGYA

-259 QILVNTVLTTT
+259 QILVNTVLVTT

-281 TFGTALTAGDV
+281 TFGAPLTAGDT

-301 ANTSA
+301 TNTST
-306 GLDKTVPYTNGSPAT
+306 GLNKTVPYTNGSPAT

-394 YAHGSGTISALDDL
+394 YEHGSGTISALDDL

-420 RLYARL
+420 RLYSRL

-437 SSNEYKSSKKL
+437 SSAEYKSSKKL
-448 AKLMGIDWA
+448 AKLMGIDWV
-457 EWSATLH
+457 EWSASLH
-464 SSVAESTPIGDV
+464 SSIEDIGDV
-476 RQIFLTIAAPMNTTD
+476 RQIFLTLAAPMNTTD

-504 MYDELTTTVTT
+504 MYDELTTNVTT

-524 VGKVLEIKDTK
+524 IGKVLEIKDTK
-535 YSNYIGFKAVNV
+535 YTNYIGFNAVNV
-547 TTVTGTIGTVGTYNS
+547 TTVTGTIGAVGTCNS
-562 EYVNAKRAYT
+562 EYVNAKRVWNAT
-572 DANYAA
+572 HYAA
-578 NTGRG
+578 STGRG
-583 ALSAGLLT
+583 AYSLGGSPA
-591 LLPAYHVYRYQD
+591 LPAHHVYRYQD

-613 FGAGSTHFFEGFSTS
+613 FGAGSTHSFEGFFTS

-679 AFKVVMVVVA
+679 AFKVVLVVVA
-689 VVITVFTA
+689 IVLAFAGQAPLSAKILAFVVAVTVSVA
-697 GAGASLL
+697 VSV
-704 TILTN
+704 
-709 LATNIAIAAL
+709 
-719 INIIITALVRT
+719 IITYLIKKGIIT
-730 GAVSAKFAAAL
+730 GDLAAAL
-741 AAAAFIASALSGY
+741 AVVAFVLSALKGVAN
-754 TDVNLLNLTAIQLLT
+754 VNLLNLTAMQLLT
-769 VSCIAFQM
+769 FTSFA
-777 STKASQFDMEHLQR
+777 FDMTAKAYTYEYQQVQK
-791 ESSAFSLEVQQK
+791 EASSFSLEVQEKQAALAK
-803 EASLRQAK
+803 AK

-817 IIPMELE
+817 PIPLELE

-845 MAKGSMNIVETLQG
+845 MAKGSMNVIETLQG

-865 EIMMQPPNLQ
+865 EIMMQPPSLQ
-875 QLLNKSQRGDSD
+875 QLLNQTQRGNSD

>member
-28 LSSKIAVMH
+28 LSSKVAVMH
-37 YILENASKTSTSISD
+37 YILENAGKTSTSISD

-121 FIGDANYQHFM
+121 FIGDANYQHFL

-188 STESGECT
+188 STESGECA
-196 ARSQNLG
+196 ARSQNLS
-203 AASVSPDVDTDVTD
+203 AAAVTPDVDTDVPD
-217 AYAEFSYQYI
+217 AYAELSYQYVEI
-227 EVIPDVTDPPDAV
+227 IPDVTDPPNAV
-240 VNTLSTTSIDGYA
+240 VNNLSTTTIDGYA

-259 QILVNTVLTTT
+259 QILVNTVPTTT
-270 VTASSTGYFTY
+270 VTADVDGYFTY

-306 GLDKTVPYTNGSPAT
+306 GVDKTVPYTNGSPAT

-394 YAHGSGTISALDDL
+394 YEHGSGTISALDDL

-420 RLYARL
+420 RLYSRL

-437 SSNEYKSSKKL
+437 SSDEYKSSKKL
-448 AKLMGIDWA
+448 AKLMGIDWV
-457 EWSATLH
+457 EWSASLH
-464 SSVAESTPIGDV
+464 SSIEDIDDV
-476 RQIFLTIAAPMNTTD
+476 RQIFLTLAAPMNTTD

-504 MYDELTTTVTT
+504 MYDELTTNVTT

-535 YSNYIGFKAVNV
+535 YTNYIGFDAVNV
-547 TTVTGTIGTVGTYNS
+547 TTLTGTIGVVGTYNS
-562 EYVNAKRAYT
+562 EYVNAKRVYT

-583 ALSAGLLT
+583 ALSAGLFT

-613 FGAGSTHFFEGFSTS
+613 FGAGSTHSFEGFSTS

-667 TKVIKTKWYARG
+667 TKVIKTAWYARG
-679 AFKVVMVVVA
+679 AFKVVLVIVAIVLAFYGQAPLSAKILAFVVA
-689 VVITVFTA
+689 VTVSVA
-697 GAGASLL
+697 VSV
-704 TILTN
+704 
-709 LATNIAIAAL
+709 
-719 INIIITALVRT
+719 IITYLIKKGIIT
-730 GAVSAKFAAAL
+730 GDLAAAL
-741 AAAAFIASALSGY
+741 AVVAFVLSALKGVAN
-754 TDVNLLNLTAIQLLT
+754 VNLLNLTAMQLLT
-769 VSCIAFQM
+769 FTSFA
-777 STKASQFDMEHLQR
+777 FDMTAKAYTYDYQQIQKEA
-791 ESSAFSLEVQQK
+791 SSFSLEVQEKQAALAK
-803 EASLRQAK
+803 AK

-817 IIPMELE
+817 PIPLELE

-845 MAKGSMNIVETLQG
+845 MAKGSMNVIETLQG

-865 EIMMQPPNLQ
+865 EMMMQPPSLQ
-875 QLLNKSQRGDSD
+875 QLLNQSQRGNSNDS
-887 GRIEI
+887 ITI

>member
-28 LSSKIAVMH
+28 LSSQIAVMH
-37 YILENASKTSTSISD
+37 YILEGGSKPSSSISD

-121 FIGDANYQHFM
+121 FIGDANYQHFL

-188 STESGECT
+188 STESGECA
-196 ARSQNLG
+196 ARSQNLS
-203 AASVSPDVDTDVTD
+203 AAAVTPDVDTDVPD
-217 AYAEFSYQYI
+217 AYAELSYQYVEI
-227 EVIPDVTDPPDAV
+227 IPDVTDPPNAV
-240 VNTLSTTSIDGYA
+240 VNNLSTTTIDGYA

-259 QILVNTVLTTT
+259 QILVNTVPTTT
-270 VTASSTGYFTY
+270 VTADVDGYFTY

-354 APDTPPI
+354 APDDPPI
-361 TIVGSDAF
+361 VISGSDDF
-369 VQEYDYIQAC
+369 VQEYDYIHAC

-420 RLYARL
+420 RLYSRL

-437 SSNEYKSSKKL
+437 SSSEYKSSKKL

-457 EWSATLH
+457 EWSASLH
-464 SSVAESTPIGDV
+464 SSIAESTPIGDV

-504 MYDELTTTVTT
+504 MYDELTTNVTT

-524 VGKVLEIKDTK
+524 IGKVLEIKDTK
-535 YSNYIGFKAVNV
+535 YTNYIGFNAVNV
-547 TTVTGTIGTVGTYNS
+547 TTVTGTIGDVGTYNS
-562 EYVNAKRAYT
+562 EYVNAKRVWNAT
-572 DANYAA
+572 HYAA
-578 NTGRG
+578 STGRG
-583 ALSAGLLT
+583 AYSLGGASLT
-591 LLPAYHVYRYQD
+591 PAHHVYRYQD

-613 FGAGSTHFFEGFSTS
+613 FGAGSTHSFEGFFTS

-667 TKVIKTKWYARG
+667 TKVIKTAWYARG
-679 AFKVVMVVVA
+679 AFKVVLVVVA
-689 VVITVFTA
+689 IVLAFFGQAPISAKILAFVVAVTV
-697 GAGASLL
+697 S
-704 TILTN
+704 
-709 LATNIAIAAL
+709 AAVSVIINYL
-719 INIIITALVRT
+719 IKKGIITGR
-730 GAVSAKFAAAL
+730 L
-741 AAAAFIASALSGY
+741 AAILSAVAFVLSALKGVAN
-754 TDVNLLNLTAIQLLT
+754 VNLLNLTAVQLLT
-769 VSCIAFQM
+769 VTTFALDM
-777 STKASQFDMEHLQR
+777 TAKAYTYEYQQLQKDVG
-791 ESSAFSLEVQQK
+791 AFSLEMQEKQAELAK
-803 EASLRQAK
+803 AK

-817 IIPMELE
+817 IIPMDLE
-824 LLVSNSRSKVF
+824 LLTSSGRSKVF

-845 MAKGSMNIVETLQG
+845 MAKGSMNVIETLQG
-859 FVSNYV
+859 SVSNYV
-865 EIMMQPPNLQ
+865 EIMMQPPSLQ
-875 QLLNKSQRGDSD
+875 QLLNQSQRGADYDVSLQS
-887 GRIEI
+887 